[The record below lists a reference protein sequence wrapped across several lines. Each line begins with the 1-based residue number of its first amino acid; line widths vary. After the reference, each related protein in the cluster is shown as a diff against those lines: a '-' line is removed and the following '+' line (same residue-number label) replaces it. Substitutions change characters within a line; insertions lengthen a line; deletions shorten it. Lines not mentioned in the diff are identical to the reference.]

1 MNKILYRVLASI
13 FGLFS
18 LGAMSETYR
27 IMTSSDPDI
36 ASERI
41 YLAIMSFTFMI
52 GLLLATRYYWN
63 KSKK

>member
-27 IMTSSDPDI
+27 IMTSSDPNI

-41 YLAIMSFTFMI
+41 YLAIMSLTFLI
-52 GLLLATRYYWN
+52 GSLLVTRYYWN